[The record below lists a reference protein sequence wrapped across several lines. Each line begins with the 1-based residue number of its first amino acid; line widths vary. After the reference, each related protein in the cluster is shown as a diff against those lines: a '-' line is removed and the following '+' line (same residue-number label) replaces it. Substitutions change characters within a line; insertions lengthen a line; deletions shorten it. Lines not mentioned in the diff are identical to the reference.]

1 MSQRL
6 WKLAGLAG
14 GALALCLVSAPVAAQ
29 GGPKRYAVTHDRAL
43 LVTRDVLVQQGF
55 VVVRVETVKATQVIY
70 YRRGNQ
76 GKGKGQ
82 GKLQKM
88 VIRRDADRIVFVET
102 PPAILLA
109 IDLRLRL

>member
-1 MSQRL
+1 MSQQLRR
-6 WKLAGLAG
+6 LAGLSG
-14 GALALCLVSAPVAAQ
+14 GALALCLMTAPVAAQ

-43 LVTRDVLVQQGF
+43 VVTREILIQQGF
-55 VVVRVETVKATQVIY
+55 VVVRVETVKATQVVY

-82 GKLQKM
+82 GKLEKM
-88 VIRRDADRIVFVET
+88 VIRREADRILFIET

>member
-1 MSQRL
+1 MYQQLRR
-6 WKLAGLAG
+6 LAGICG
-14 GALALCLVSAPVAAQ
+14 SVLALCLMTAPVAAQ

-43 LVTRDVLVQQGF
+43 IVTREVLTKQGF
-55 VVVRVETVKATQVIY
+55 VVVRVETVKATQVVY

-82 GKLQKM
+82 GKLEKM
-88 VIRRDADRIVFVET
+88 VIRREADRIVFVDT

-109 IDLRLRL
+109 IDLRIRL